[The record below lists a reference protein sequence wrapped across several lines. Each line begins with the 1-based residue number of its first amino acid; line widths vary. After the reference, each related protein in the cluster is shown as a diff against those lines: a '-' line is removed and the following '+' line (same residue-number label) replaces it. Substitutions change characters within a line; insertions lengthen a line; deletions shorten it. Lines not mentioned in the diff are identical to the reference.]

1 MPWYNILR
9 IFDTDCWVMIFITV
23 VSVSLFLVVAAKV
36 GTHYGVGTDDWVD
49 VALVPFRYNIHL
61 TLTVFD

>member
-1 MPWYNILR
+1 
-9 IFDTDCWVMIFITV
+9 MIFITV